1 MTSTRSDRTGN
12 GMPDVDVAELL
23 DLCTKGATVHGR
35 QDLVQRLIVARR
47 FLGTAEPGRFS
58 FGAVRDAA
66 AVALHA
72 CDALEQD
79 LRARRAELLDP
90 ALPARVRAE
99 YSDARARYEAFE
111 TPAQVWPAILG
122 EGFAALSSDLEYEA
136 RVATRA
142 VQAEADASIEAG
154 DPGRHREQLETWLR
168 DRLTFEAE
176 RIHHRLR
183 AGARTMAA
191 RVAGDLGLA
200 PNPTPDLAV
209 LPTADLV
216 ASLHPHT
223 PPAGGGQPL
232 STRLLMVVMPGY
244 AGIMMAFV
252 LSRFLGLQLPV
263 WVIAVCAVLGALA
276 TGGAALTGDR
286 RRQLE
291 RRRSDARAMV
301 RAFLDDYQMA
311 LGKQVRDGIRALQND
326 LRTSTS
332 IEVNHRGRELTD
344 RLRAAGSAA
353 EAASRTG
360 HELADVDTDLGSV
373 AELRGRARRLLHPPT
388 ETPPGRRLTTAA

>member
-111 TPAQVWPAILG
+111 TPAQVWPAVLG
-122 EGFAALSSDLEYEA
+122 EGFAALSSDLEFEA
-136 RVATRA
+136 RSATRA
-142 VQAEADASIEAG
+142 VQVDADSSIEAG
-154 DPGRHREQLETWLR
+154 DPGRHREQFEGWLR
-168 DRLTFEAE
+168 ERLIFEAE
-176 RIHHRLR
+176 RIHHRLHT
-183 AGARTMAA
+183 GARTIAV
-191 RVAGDLGLA
+191 RVARDLGLA
-200 PNPTPDLAV
+200 PHPTPVPPV
-209 LPTADLV
+209 LPAAELV
-216 ASLHPHT
+216 AGLHPHT
-223 PPAGGGQPL
+223 PPAGGAQPL

-252 LSRFLGLQLPV
+252 LSRFLGLQLPM
-263 WVIAVCAVLGALA
+263 WVIALCAVLGALA

-301 RAFLDDYQMA
+301 RAFVDDYQLA
-311 LGKQVRDGIRALQND
+311 LGKQVRDRIRALQND

-332 IEVNHRGRELTD
+332 IAVNQRVRVLTD
-344 RLRAAGSAA
+344 RLDAAGSAA
-353 EAASRTG
+353 EAAS
-360 HELADVDTDLGSV
+360 HSAEELADVDADLGSV
-373 AELRGRARRLLHPPT
+373 AELRDRARRLLHPPGD
-388 ETPPGRRLTTAA
+388 TPPGRRLIPVA